1 MLQLRIG
8 GYTTCVV
15 ARIQFD
21 FSDRTKID
29 TSSARCS
36 FLHALHQALLVDFHG
51 HLRIL

>member
-8 GYTTCVV
+8 GYTACVV
-15 ARIQFD
+15 ARIQFG
-21 FSDRTKID
+21 FSDGTKID
-29 TSSARCS
+29 SSSARCS